1 MVTGTPQLT
10 LETGSSDAGL
20 NYTSGTGT
28 GQLLFTYTVAAGHA
42 STDLDYQS
50 SSALSLNGGTI
61 KDARGNNNNASIALP
76 APGAANSLG
85 ANKDL
90 NIDTNAPNVTNVTST
105 TADGTYGAGDTINVS
120 VTFDDTVNVTTGTI
134 GCGDFLISSL
144 PFSAQYSNA
153 GQPNNWDVS
162 GSDGSDI
169 AYTLNLSE
177 ATTISVT
184 TCAAYS
190 NYDTKLQIFTADDQ
204 CTPVATNYYNDDYSC
219 SYSGLRAS
227 LPSCQLDAG
236 QYYIVVDGYSGATG
250 NYQVDISVVSGR
262 NSTVENTTDMNLPG
276 MDDYPRFTNTIGY
289 DNDYEVTK
297 LRGDGY
303 MSWEVDEFLNDNN
316 VDPIFTL
323 RSGGTGIPKITLETG
338 VGDSA
343 AYYVSGHGTNII
355 SFQYIVTTGDSS
367 SDLSYLSVDAL
378 DANSG
383 TIRDASGNDAT
394 LTLPNPGAT
403 GSLSAN

>member
-1 MVTGTPQLT
+1 M
-10 LETGSSDAGL
+10 
-20 NYTSGTGT
+20 
-28 GQLLFTYTVAAGHA
+28 LFTYTVVAGHA
-42 STDLDYQS
+42 SVDLDYQS

-61 KDARGNNNNASIALP
+61 KDARGNNNNASLALP

-90 NIDTNAPNVTNVTST
+90 VIDTNAPSVTNVTST

-144 PFSAQYSNA
+144 PFTAQYSNA

-169 AYTLNLSE
+169 AYTLNLSQ

-190 NYDTKLQIFTADDQ
+190 NYDTKLQIFTANDL
-204 CTPVATNYYNDDYSC
+204 CTPVATTFYNDDYSC
-219 SYSGLRAS
+219 SYSGLRS
-227 LPSCQLDAG
+227 TLPSCQLEAG
-236 QYYIVVDGYSGATG
+236 QYYIVVDGYGGGTG

-262 NSTVENTTDMNLPG
+262 NSGEENTTDMNLPG
-276 MDDYPRFTNTIGY
+276 MDDYPRFTNNVGY
-289 DNDYEVTK
+289 DNDYEITK
-297 LRGDGY
+297 LRADGY
-303 MSWEVDEFLNDNN
+303 VFWEIDEFLNNRDF
-316 VDPIFTL
+316 DPISTS
-323 RSGGTGIPKITLETG
+323 RTGGTGIPKITLETG
-338 VGDSA
+338 VGDSS
-343 AYYVSGHGTNII
+343 AYYVSGHGSNTI
-355 SFQYIVTTGDSS
+355 SFQYIIATGDSS
-367 SDLSYLSVDAL
+367 SDLDYLSIDAL

-383 TIRDASGNDAT
+383 TIRDASGNDAS
-394 LTLPNPGAT
+394 LTLPAPGAT
-403 GSLSAN
+403 GSLGANKNLSVDGFGPLVSSVSSAAPDSV